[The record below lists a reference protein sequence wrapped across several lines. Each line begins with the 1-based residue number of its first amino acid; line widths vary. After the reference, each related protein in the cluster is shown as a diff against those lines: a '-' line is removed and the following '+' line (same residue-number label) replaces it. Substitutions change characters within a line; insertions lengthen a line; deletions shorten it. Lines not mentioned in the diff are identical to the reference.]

1 MSTGKQQRPV
11 KMFNKKPGEENSP
24 KPADENKQV
33 TVPLKD
39 FQSLQKTVKDLSKKL
54 SRYEPIY
61 SEIQAIK
68 KTLED
73 PDMGISKTVNYIGE
87 QAESNYDEI
96 HIVRAENAQLRRELD
111 LMRAMLIKF
120 DRKMENV
127 QSEVTDLRAR
137 SMRDNILIHNF
148 PYKQG
153 ENLMQIIPETIK
165 DTLGVDIQFVRIH
178 RNSVKGVVNSKP
190 VSITGKLVDRK
201 MKDELLQ
208 AQKSKKMAKVTL
220 PFFITTQEPTVMVEE
235 KKRLYAIS
243 DMLRSQN
250 IRTKVEWGR
259 IVLPNGEKYQEP
271 IPKLESSDVLQIATQ
286 DVELVDSVSTDPT
299 QKKGSEIFAS
309 GARVSSSS
317 DVQNLYQ
324 KVNLDP
330 FSASAD
336 HRILVYRFTDSSSR
350 IQEGYYDD
358 GEHGAGRRLLH
369 YIKTNQMQ
377 NIAVVITR
385 RSGHTR
391 LGPERFHIM
400 EEHVCDV
407 ANLLDN
413 L

>member
-220 PFFITTQEPTVMVEE
+220 PFFITTQEPTVMWEE
-235 KKRLYAIS
+235 KKTP
-243 DMLRSQN
+243 LRHLRYVKIAEYQN
-250 IRTKVEWGR
+250 KGREGPNRITKRRKVPGT
-259 IVLPNGEKYQEP
+259 NSKTG
-271 IPKLESSDVLQIATQ
+271 
-286 DVELVDSVSTDPT
+286 
-299 QKKGSEIFAS
+299 IF
-309 GARVSSSS
+309 
-317 DVQNLYQ
+317 
-324 KVNLDP
+324 
-330 FSASAD
+330 
-336 HRILVYRFTDSSSR
+336 
-350 IQEGYYDD
+350 
-358 GEHGAGRRLLH
+358 
-369 YIKTNQMQ
+369 
-377 NIAVVITR
+377 
-385 RSGHTR
+385 
-391 LGPERFHIM
+391 
-400 EEHVCDV
+400 
-407 ANLLDN
+407 
-413 L
+413 

>member
-165 DTLGVDIQFVRIH
+165 DTLGVDVQFVRIH

-250 IRTKVEWGR
+250 IRTKVERGR

-299 QKKGSEIFAS
+299 QKKGRKYLQAEQEYHHLAMS
-309 GARVSSSS
+309 
-317 DVQNLYQ
+317 
-324 KVNLDP
+324 KT
-330 FSASAD
+330 
-336 HRILVYRFTDSSSR
+336 FT
-350 IQEGYYDD
+350 
-358 GEHGAGRRLLH
+358 
-369 YIKTNQMQ
+369 KK
-377 NIAVVITR
+377 
-385 RSGHTR
+385 
-391 LGPERFHIM
+391 
-400 EEHVCDV
+400 
-407 ANLLDN
+407 
-413 L
+413 

>member
-11 KMFNKKPGEENSP
+11 KMFNKKPVEENSR
-24 KPADENKQV
+24 KPTDENKQV
-33 TVPLKD
+33 TVLLKD
-39 FQSLQKTVKDLSKKL
+39 FQSLQKTVNDLSKKL
-54 SRYEPIY
+54 LIYEPIY

-73 PDMGISKTVNYIGE
+73 PAMGISKTVNYIGE

-96 HIVRAENAQLRRELD
+96 HIVCAENAQLRRELD

-153 ENLMQIIPETIK
+153 ENLMQIIPETIN
-165 DTLGVDIQFVRIH
+165 DTLGVDVQFVRIH

-235 KKRLYAIS
+235 KNAFTP
-243 DMLRSQN
+243 SQ
-250 IRTKVEWGR
+250 I
-259 IVLPNGEKYQEP
+259 
-271 IPKLESSDVLQIATQ
+271 
-286 DVELVDSVSTDPT
+286 
-299 QKKGSEIFAS
+299 
-309 GARVSSSS
+309 
-317 DVQNLYQ
+317 
-324 KVNLDP
+324 
-330 FSASAD
+330 
-336 HRILVYRFTDSSSR
+336 
-350 IQEGYYDD
+350 
-358 GEHGAGRRLLH
+358 
-369 YIKTNQMQ
+369 
-377 NIAVVITR
+377 
-385 RSGHTR
+385 
-391 LGPERFHIM
+391 
-400 EEHVCDV
+400 C
-407 ANLLDN
+407 
-413 L
+413 